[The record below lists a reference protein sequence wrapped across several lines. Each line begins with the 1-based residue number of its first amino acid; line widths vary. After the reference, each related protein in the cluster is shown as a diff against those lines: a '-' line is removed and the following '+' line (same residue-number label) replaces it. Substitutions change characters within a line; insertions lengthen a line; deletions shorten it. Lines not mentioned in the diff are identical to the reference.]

1 MSEPIE
7 LTIADGIA
15 EFRFNRPDRLN
26 ALDAAMAQAF
36 AAAVET
42 ALADPSVRVNLMTG
56 AGRSFMAGGDL
67 AAFRAGEDKP
77 AVASELIEPVHA
89 GLKRLAASPV
99 LTLAAGQGAIAGAG
113 VSLLIGTDLAIVAED
128 ATLNL
133 AYARVGA
140 SPDCGGS
147 WALPRLVGQRRAL
160 EIALL
165 SDTVDAAEAQRIGLV
180 NRVVPA
186 DALLSEA
193 RKLAARLAA
202 GPPRAFGHTKQL
214 IRAALDTP
222 LDAQLDAEAERFRDC
237 AATEDFSE
245 ALEAFFTK
253 RRATFTGR

>member
-1 MSEPIE
+1 MSEPIK
-7 LTIADGIA
+7 LTIADGVA
-15 EFRFNRPDRLN
+15 EMRFNRPDQLN
-26 ALDAAMAQAF
+26 ALDGAMAQAF
-36 AAAVET
+36 QACVET
-42 ALADPSVRVNLMTG
+42 VLAEPSVRVILMSG

-77 AVASELIEPVHA
+77 AVARALIEPAHA

-99 LTLAAGQGAIAGAG
+99 LTLAVGQGPIAGAG
-113 VSLLIGTDLAIVAED
+113 VSLLIGTDLAIVAEG

-165 SDTVDAAEAQRIGLV
+165 CDTVDAAEAQRIGLV

-186 DALLSEA
+186 DALMTEA
-193 RKLAARLAA
+193 RKLAARLAG
-202 GPPRAFGHTKQL
+202 GPPRALGHTKAL
-214 IRAALDTP
+214 LRAALDTP
-222 LDAQLDAEAERFRDC
+222 LEAQLDAEAERFRDC
-237 AATEDFSE
+237 AKTDDFSE

-253 RRATFTGR
+253 RPAKFSGR